1 MNIGAHDA
9 VIVGAGLSGLAAACA
24 LTRMGRDVIVLERSP
39 RVGGRVETARRDG
52 YLVEHGP
59 TSLALPAPDAEGL
72 IESLGIAGDRID
84 RGDGVRRRYLVR
96 DGVIRA
102 LPTSPFGL
110 LGSSYFS
117 IGGRLRLA
125 AEPWIRPR
133 DGDET
138 VADFARRRFGDE
150 FARRVFDPLVGGLYA
165 GDPERLSVVA
175 LFPQLKR
182 LEREHGSVSRGV
194 LLALRAGRRGF
205 GPASR
210 RLVSFR
216 RGLTHLSDSIAGTIR
231 QRIRTDA
238 DVTRVERAAG
248 GYRIGIRGHRGATT
262 ITARA
267 VVIATPAPTAARLLG
282 RLDPAAA
289 RALATLDHP
298 PLAVVA
304 LGWPRAAVSHPLDG
318 LGALIPRGE
327 GRGILGVLFSS
338 TLFGARAPDGRVL
351 LTAYVGGAR
360 QPGLAAL
367 RRDDLVG
374 LVKDELRDLLG
385 IRPDAEPE
393 FCDVRYWRAGL
404 PQPGLDHHAR
414 LEALRT
420 AERANPGL
428 AIAGNYVAGVSTA
441 SCIAAGYAAADR
453 IDSVLA
459 GEPRSSQR
467 VGRHC
472 AVA

>member
-1 MNIGAHDA
+1 M
-9 VIVGAGLSGLAAACA
+9 
-24 LTRMGRDVIVLERSP
+24 TTP
-39 RVGGRVETARRDG
+39 
-52 YLVEHGP
+52 
-59 TSLALPAPDAEGL
+59 
-72 IESLGIAGDRID
+72 
-84 RGDGVRRRYLVR
+84 
-96 DGVIRA
+96 
-102 LPTSPFGL
+102 
-110 LGSSYFS
+110 
-117 IGGRLRLA
+117 
-125 AEPWIRPR
+125 
-133 DGDET
+133 
-138 VADFARRRFGDE
+138 
-150 FARRVFDPLVGGLYA
+150 
-165 GDPERLSVVA
+165 
-175 LFPQLKR
+175 
-182 LEREHGSVSRGV
+182 
-194 LLALRAGRRGF
+194 
-205 GPASR
+205 
-210 RLVSFR
+210 
-216 RGLTHLSDSIAGTIR
+216 
-231 QRIRTDA
+231 IRTD
-238 DVTRVERAAG
+238 RFRAS
-248 GYRIGIRGHRGATT
+248 
-262 ITARA
+262 
-267 VVIATPAPTAARLLG
+267 AASIL
-282 RLDPAAA
+282 PAAC
-289 RALATLDHP
+289 ALATLDHP

-360 QPGLAAL
+360 QPELAAL